1 MNSDRPRNDFR
12 TFSSLHTTH
21 GPNPQLLKG
30 LVVQSTRIV
39 LPHVV
44 NESLTNN
51 DVNEYVDQSMN

>member
-1 MNSDRPRNDFR
+1 MNSDRPRSDFR

-21 GPNPQLLKG
+21 GPNPHLKG

-44 NESLTNN
+44 NESPTNN

>member
-1 MNSDRPRNDFR
+1 MNSDRPRNDFW
-12 TFSSLHTTH
+12 TFSSLNTTH